1 MYRLN
6 YDKKYAFHAIQISSP
21 ATILLCSI
29 ILRTVTH
36 TCHVIMAVH
45 ELAFNT
51 TTNKAIL
58 NGVSYEEIYYI
69 SVCGINAISKGKV
82 TTTTFT
88 NGV

>member
-1 MYRLN
+1 MYGELFLYFHHTDIITKPSSCAATTRLLTM
-6 YDKKYAFHAIQISSP
+6 SM
-21 ATILLCSI
+21 
-29 ILRTVTH
+29 
-36 TCHVIMAVH
+36 IMAVH